1 MDQQRYVYSMLGNL
15 MHSKSSKLLA
25 VAVSNFVLPEPQEG
39 QCAIFCSRL
48 KLRRGAYYRI
58 ALCDPIVIKAE
69 LKYAGSART
78 DPRSQKV
85 IRRLAFKGSRW
96 CIFETENS
104 QKWLAVDYDY
114 ATSADNI

>member
-1 MDQQRYVYSMLGNL
+1 
-15 MHSKSSKLLA
+15 
-25 VAVSNFVLPEPQEG
+25 
-39 QCAIFCSRL
+39 
-48 KLRRGAYYRI
+48 
-58 ALCDPIVIKAE
+58 VIKAE